1 MDVAREHFGQVL
13 VTDVLPFDKPA
24 ARTRTLN
31 SGAESFGDER
41 FMESGLEVVQL
52 TELSSRD
59 PQEGRW
65 AGIRLTRVPA
75 CISWRLASRS

>member
-1 MDVAREHFGQVL
+1 MDMAREQFGQVF
-13 VTDVLPFDKPA
+13 VADVLPFHKPA

-31 SGAESFGDER
+31 SGAESFCDER
-41 FMESGLEVVQL
+41 FMESRLEVVQL

-65 AGIRLTRVPA
+65 ADIRLTRVPA
-75 CISWRLASRS
+75 CIC